1 VTFEPTEWRI
11 RSTPLRPRAVL
22 AEGDSARALI
32 QNLEKR
38 SDEDLARLRGVRAV
52 PGLPLAL
59 LLVGESEDL
68 PWADGV
74 IYLGRDEAAP
84 SLLVPA
90 LLEPALPIALLERAL
105 LTRFANLAVPL
116 AIMPG
121 SRSRLFPAGG
131 ARPLLRPNLESMA

>member
-1 VTFEPTEWRI
+1 QGPSASRAPRAEDEHRGDHGRPVTFEPTEWRI

-84 SLLVPA
+84 SP
-90 LLEPALPIALLERAL
+90 RA
-105 LTRFANLAVPL
+105 
-116 AIMPG
+116 G
-121 SRSRLFPAGG
+121 SARRASPRGRRRARRVR
-131 ARPLLRPNLESMA
+131 RPLPPRQL